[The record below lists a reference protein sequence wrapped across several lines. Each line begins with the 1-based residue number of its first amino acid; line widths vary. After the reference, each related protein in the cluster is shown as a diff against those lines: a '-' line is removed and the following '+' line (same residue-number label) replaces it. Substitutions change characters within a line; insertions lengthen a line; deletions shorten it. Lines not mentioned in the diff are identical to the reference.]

1 MEKSKLCASDYK
13 FMDIVWENEPIKS
26 GELVFI
32 CKERLG
38 WKKSTTYTM
47 LKKLSEKGY
56 LKNEN
61 SIVTS
66 VIEKK
71 EVQMF
76 ESNYVVNTTF
86 GGSLPS
92 FIASFVSGKDLS
104 KKEIEQIRSI
114 IDNLE
119 N

>member
-1 MEKSKLCASDYK
+1 MDKNKLCASDYK
-13 FMDIVWENEPIKS
+13 FMDIVWSSEPLKS
-26 GELVFI
+26 GELVAL
-32 CKERLG
+32 CDEKLG

-47 LKKLSEKGY
+47 VKKLAEKGY

-61 SIVTS
+61 SIVS
-66 VIEKK
+66 SLVPKK

-76 ESNYVVNTTF
+76 ESSYVVENTF

-92 FIASFVSGKDLS
+92 FIASFVSGKQLS
-104 KKEIEQIRSI
+104 KKEIDQIRKI

-119 N
+119 E